1 MSIILGIDPGSTRIG
16 FGIIDLTG
24 KKMNLIDYGVIEIK
38 RQESPQLILKA
49 AQAIEKIIIKHKPT
63 IVGIEKLYFMKNIKT
78 GIEVA
83 QTRGALI
90 LEAAKNN
97 IAIKE
102 FSPSEVKSCIAGYG
116 LADKKAVSKM
126 SAAILGLEK
135 DSLKG
140 CDDATDAVAI
150 AITTAMNS

>member
-1 MSIILGIDPGSTRIG
+1 MIILGIDPGSTRIG
-16 FGIIDLTG
+16 FGIIEMIG
-24 KKMNLIDYGVIEIK
+24 KKMSLVDYGVIEIK
-38 RQESPQLILKA
+38 RQESSQLILKA
-49 AQAIEKIIIKHKPT
+49 AQAIEKIIIKHKPD

-90 LEAAKNN
+90 LEAAKSN

-126 SAAILGLEK
+126 SAAILGLKK
-135 DSLKG
+135 DALKG
-140 CDDATDAVAI
+140 YDDATDAVAI